1 MDSFH
6 FQNNLRDKTMKTVLR
21 YSGIFVMITAVGAGS
36 DSPTVHELL
45 LDHCRVTAS
54 SDVELAA
61 QMSGVIKT
69 IPVKEGS
76 EVSENESVLKI
87 DDAQSVISSKLAEMT
102 WKQAQE
108 RSHDTS
114 SVTFSKASALVAES
128 EYNRALNTNKAV
140 PQAISEIQIE
150 KYEMEMKKAQIGIEK
165 ANFDQKQAG
174 WDQEIR
180 EKEFQVAKANQN
192 QHYLTSPINGMIV
205 KKYKSVGE
213 WVTQGEAVF
222 RIVNLNLMYVEG
234 YIDLTRNDIQDV
246 VNKEVRIDIKLA
258 RNRTVT
264 FSGKIIQ
271 VNFMVEAGEK
281 VLVRAEMLN
290 RKENGEWLI
299 IPGMSADM
307 RIQLNH
313 SENERKVLP
322 ITQNPEARMLY

>member
-1 MDSFH
+1 
-6 FQNNLRDKTMKTVLR
+6 MKTVLR
-21 YSGIFVMITAVGAGS
+21 YSGIFVMITAMGAGS
-36 DSPTVHELL
+36 DSPTIHELL
-45 LDHCRVTAS
+45 LDHCRVIAS

-61 QMSGVIKT
+61 QMSGVIKSM
-69 IPVKEGS
+69 PVKEGS
-76 EVSENESVLKI
+76 EVSEGESVLKI
-87 DDAQSVISSKLAEMT
+87 DDTQARISSKLAEMT

-108 RSHDTS
+108 RSLDTS
-114 SVTFSKASALVAES
+114 GVTFSKASALVAES
-128 EYNRALNTNKAV
+128 EYKRALKTNEAV

-165 ANFDQKQAG
+165 AIFDQKQAG

-205 KKYKSVGE
+205 KKNKSVGE

-222 RIVNLNLMYVEG
+222 RIVNLEIMHVEG
-234 YIDLTRNDIQDV
+234 YIDLSRNDIQ
-246 VNKEVRIDIKLA
+246 EVINREVKIEIKMA

-271 VNFMVEAGEK
+271 VNMMVEAGEK
-281 VLVRAEMLN
+281 ILVKAEMVN

-313 SENERKVLP
+313 SENDQKVLP
-322 ITQNPEARMLY
+322 ITQNPAARILY